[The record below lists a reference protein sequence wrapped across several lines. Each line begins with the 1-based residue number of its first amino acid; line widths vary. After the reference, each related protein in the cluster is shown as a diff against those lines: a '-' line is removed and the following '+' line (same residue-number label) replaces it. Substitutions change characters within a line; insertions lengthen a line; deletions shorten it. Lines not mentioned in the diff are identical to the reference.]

1 MLKLTTPCFV
11 EGGWI
16 PDYNA
21 GFGED
26 QSPEF
31 HIEGIA
37 PKAETMVITLDDLGH
52 PLEPGYNHWVAWNI
66 KPADCTEHTLDGKA
80 DKNRIKFNRT
90 FVMAITDETSFP
102 ATGTFDHVKL
112 EMFYCMVIKILRK
125 IVAVFKDNCYH
136 ILVRAQGS
144 FTPGAVWGKTGRL
157 WTVVACLFSLVRDNS
172 NIKGSG
178 IKESDGIYVT
188 LFDSGALLN
197 LT

>member
-1 MLKLTTPCFV
+1 MLSELTDDVLDVVF
-11 EGGWI
+11 I
-16 PDYNA
+16 DQDI
-21 GFGED
+21 GFHYG
-26 QSPEF
+26 SRIIAFF
-31 HIEGIA
+31 HAVQDLLLVMER
-37 PKAETMVITLDDLGH
+37 DLGVRDKNGRN
-52 PLEPGYNHWVAWNI
+52 EGVGNKAF
-66 KPADCTEHTLDGKA
+66 CTEHTLDGKA

>member
-52 PLEPGYNHWVAWNI
+52 PLEPGYNHWCIFQTFFN
-66 KPADCTEHTLDGKA
+66 
-80 DKNRIKFNRT
+80 KFHI
-90 FVMAITDETSFP
+90 FLHSFLI
-102 ATGTFDHVKL
+102 FI
-112 EMFYCMVIKILRK
+112 F
-125 IVAVFKDNCYH
+125 
-136 ILVRAQGS
+136 
-144 FTPGAVWGKTGRL
+144 
-157 WTVVACLFSLVRDNS
+157 
-172 NIKGSG
+172 
-178 IKESDGIYVT
+178 
-188 LFDSGALLN
+188 
-197 LT
+197 

>member
-1 MLKLTTPCFV
+1 MLSELTDDVLDVVF
-11 EGGWI
+11 I
-16 PDYNA
+16 DQDI
-21 GFGED
+21 GFHYG
-26 QSPEF
+26 SRIIAFF
-31 HIEGIA
+31 HAVQDLLLVMER
-37 PKAETMVITLDDLGH
+37 DLGVRDKNRRD
-52 PLEPGYNHWVAWNI
+52 EGMGNEAFC
-66 KPADCTEHTLDGKA
+66 KEHTLDGKA

-188 LFDSGALLN
+188 LFNSGALLN

>member
-1 MLKLTTPCFV
+1 MLSELTDDVLDVVF
-11 EGGWI
+11 I
-16 PDYNA
+16 DQDI
-21 GFGED
+21 GFHYG
-26 QSPEF
+26 SRIIAFF
-31 HIEGIA
+31 HAVQDLLLVMER
-37 PKAETMVITLDDLGH
+37 DLGVRDKNGRD
-52 PLEPGYNHWVAWNI
+52 EGMGNETF
-66 KPADCTEHTLDGKA
+66 CTEHTLDGKA
-80 DKNRIKFNRT
+80 DKNRIKFNST

-144 FTPGAVWGKTGRL
+144 YTPGAVWGKTGRL
-157 WTVVACLFSLVRDNS
+157 WTVVACLFSLVRDND

>member
-1 MLKLTTPCFV
+1 MLSELTDDVLDVVF
-11 EGGWI
+11 I
-16 PDYNA
+16 DQDI
-21 GFGED
+21 GFHYG
-26 QSPEF
+26 SRIIAFF
-31 HIEGIA
+31 HAFQDLLLVMER
-37 PKAETMVITLDDLGH
+37 DLGVRDKNGRD
-52 PLEPGYNHWVAWNI
+52 EGMGNEAF
-66 KPADCTEHTLDGKA
+66 CTEHTLDGKA

-144 FTPGAVWGKTGRL
+144 YTPGAVWGKTGRL
-157 WTVVACLFSLVRDNS
+157 WTVEACLFSLVRDNG

-178 IKESDGIYVT
+178 IKESDGINVI
-188 LFDSGALLN
+188 LFDAGALLN

>member
-66 KPADCTEHTLDGKA
+66 KPADCIKA
-80 DKNRIKFNRT
+80 PVSK
-90 FVMAITDETSFP
+90 
-102 ATGTFDHVKL
+102 
-112 EMFYCMVIKILRK
+112 
-125 IVAVFKDNCYH
+125 
-136 ILVRAQGS
+136 
-144 FTPGAVWGKTGRL
+144 
-157 WTVVACLFSLVRDNS
+157 
-172 NIKGSG
+172 
-178 IKESDGIYVT
+178 
-188 LFDSGALLN
+188 N
-197 LT
+197 LTGYTSLYLIPEPY

>member
-1 MLKLTTPCFV
+1 MLSELTDDVLDVVF
-11 EGGWI
+11 I
-16 PDYNA
+16 DQDI
-21 GFGED
+21 GFHYG
-26 QSPEF
+26 SRIIAFF
-31 HIEGIA
+31 HAVQDLLLVMER
-37 PKAETMVITLDDLGH
+37 DLGVRDKNGRN
-52 PLEPGYNHWVAWNI
+52 EGMGNKAF
-66 KPADCTEHTLDGKA
+66 CTEHTLDGKA

>member
-1 MLKLTTPCFV
+1 MLKIPTPCFV

-66 KPADCTEHTLDGKA
+66 KPADCIPGGIPKGSVIETPIHIEQGIAYGKHCYRGP
-80 DKNRIKFNRT
+80 KPPFNWNH
-90 FVMAITDETSFP
+90 VAKYYLSHKDEFET
-102 ATGTFDHVKL
+102 
-112 EMFYCMVIKILRK
+112 
-125 IVAVFKDNCYH
+125 
-136 ILVRAQGS
+136 VRAELSTCGVEYPVMKLMDMCMWQ
-144 FTPGAVWGKTGRL
+144 
-157 WTVVACLFSLVRDNS
+157 VAFEADN
-172 NIKGSG
+172 
-178 IKESDGIYVT
+178 
-188 LFDSGALLN
+188 
-197 LT
+197 

>member
-1 MLKLTTPCFV
+1 MLSELTDDVLDVVF
-11 EGGWI
+11 I
-16 PDYNA
+16 DQDI
-21 GFGED
+21 GFHYG
-26 QSPEF
+26 SRIIAFF
-31 HIEGIA
+31 HAVQDLLLVMER
-37 PKAETMVITLDDLGH
+37 DLGVRDKNGRN
-52 PLEPGYNHWVAWNI
+52 EGVGNKAF
-66 KPADCTEHTLDGKA
+66 CTEHTLDGKA

-157 WTVVACLFSLVRDNS
+157 WTVEACLFSLVRDNG

>member
-1 MLKLTTPCFV
+1 
-11 EGGWI
+11 
-16 PDYNA
+16 
-21 GFGED
+21 
-26 QSPEF
+26 
-31 HIEGIA
+31 
-37 PKAETMVITLDDLGH
+37 
-52 PLEPGYNHWVAWNI
+52 
-66 KPADCTEHTLDGKA
+66 
-80 DKNRIKFNRT
+80 
-90 FVMAITDETSFP
+90 MAVTDETSFFS
-102 ATGTFDHVKL
+102 TGTFDHVKL

-125 IVAVFKDNCYH
+125 IIAVFKDNCYH

>member
-31 HIEGIA
+31 HIEGID

-66 KPADCTEHTLDGKA
+66 KPADCIPGGIPKGSVIETPIHIEQGIAYGKHCYRGPKPPFNWNHEYLFTLYTLDCTLEADEKSGKE
-80 DKNRIKFNRT
+80 D
-90 FVMAITDETSFP
+90 
-102 ATGTFDHVKL
+102 
-112 EMFYCMVIKILRK
+112 ILKR
-125 IVAVFKDNCYH
+125 VC
-136 ILVRAQGS
+136 
-144 FTPGAVWGKTGRL
+144 
-157 WTVVACLFSLVRDNS
+157 FSS
-172 NIKGSG
+172 
-178 IKESDGIYVT
+178 
-188 LFDSGALLN
+188 
-197 LT
+197 

>member
-1 MLKLTTPCFV
+1 MLSELTDDVLDVVF
-11 EGGWI
+11 I
-16 PDYNA
+16 DQDI
-21 GFGED
+21 GFHYG
-26 QSPEF
+26 SRIIAFF
-31 HIEGIA
+31 HAVQDLLLVMER
-37 PKAETMVITLDDLGH
+37 DLGVRDKNRRD
-52 PLEPGYNHWVAWNI
+52 EGMGNEAF
-66 KPADCTEHTLDGKA
+66 CTEHTLDGKP

-90 FVMAITDETSFP
+90 FVMAVTDETSFP

-188 LFDSGALLN
+188 LFDAGALLN